1 MARDLWTRTV
11 VGLLG
16 VLLMSASPAVG
27 QDEGTVEVPDPVLT
41 DIEFSV
47 TVPGDSSL
55 TEVGGARIRV
65 GEKTH
70 ELTYDAGNEQWTAEA
85 VTVPSSGRATVE
97 VVANNTVLRSA
108 STRAVPGWLSILPPL
123 LAIGMALLYRRVVPA
138 LFFGVWIGAVIAI
151 GFTPWGAFKGL
162 LDTAQVYVL
171 GALSDGSHV
180 SIILFSLMIGGMV
193 GIISKNGGTLG
204 IVDRLTGLASNS
216 KRGQVVTGVLGI
228 SIFFDDYANTLIV
241 GNTMRPVTDRL
252 RISREKLAYIVDSTA
267 APISTLAFVTTWIGY
282 QVGLL
287 GTAIDGI
294 DGFSQGA
301 YSVFLSSLPY
311 NFYPLLA
318 LFFVFLIAYSRY
330 DFGPMYRAEK
340 RARETGEVLGEE
352 VQVDEAASEGEELQP
367 PEGTSNRALNAVI
380 PIVVLVGGVL
390 AGLYVTGVQ
399 VAGAEAPL
407 KDIIGEADSYKALVW
422 GSLLGVLTA
431 AALSLGQGILSL
443 EQTVEA
449 WYEGLKSMLFAMII
463 LVLAWALSD
472 ITGVLHTA
480 DYLVS
485 ILGETLPPGVVP
497 AIIFVLA
504 AATAFATGSS
514 WGTMG
519 ILMPLV
525 VPLVW
530 AILGQ
535 NNMAEPAHYHI
546 LYSSVSCVLAGAV
559 WGDHCSPISDTTIL
573 SSMASG
579 CDHVEHVRTQLP
591 YALSVGLVAIFLG
604 TLPAGFGMHWL
615 VGWIVG
621 ALVLYGLLR
630 TVGTPIETVSPPF
643 ESDDESAVASP
654 DVQTVSNP

>member
-1 MARDLWTRTV
+1 MTREFLSRV
-11 VGLLG
+11 VPVLLGLLLVG
-16 VLLMSASPAVG
+16 VPGAWAQEDGAV
-27 QDEGTVEVPDPVLT
+27 DVPDPVLT
-41 DIEFSV
+41 GIAFSV

-55 TEVGGARIRV
+55 AEAGTPRV
-65 GEKTH
+65 RTGDQTH
-70 ELTYDAGNEQWTAEA
+70 ALSYDAANEQWTAEG
-85 VTVPSSGRATVE
+85 VTVPSSGGATVQ
-97 VVANNTVLRSA
+97 VVAGGQTLRSA
-108 STRAVPGWLSILPPL
+108 DTRAIPGWLSILPPL

-138 LFFGVWIGAVIAI
+138 LFFGVWIGAVLAI
-151 GFTPWGAFKGL
+151 GFTPWAAFKGL
-162 LDTAQVYVL
+162 LDTLQVYVL
-171 GALSDGSHV
+171 GALADGSHAA
-180 SIILFSLMIGGMV
+180 IILFSLMIGGMV

-204 IVDRLTGLASNS
+204 IVERLTGWASDS
-216 KRGQVVTGVLGI
+216 GRGQIVTGMLGI
-228 SIFFDDYANTLIV
+228 SIFFDDYANSLIV

-287 GTAIDGI
+287 GTAIESI

-311 NFYPLLA
+311 NFYPFLA
-318 LFFVFLIAYSRY
+318 LFFVFLIAYTQY
-330 DFGPMYRAEK
+330 DFGPMYAAEK
-340 RARETGEVLGEE
+340 RARDTGEVLGEE
-352 VQVDEAASEGEELQP
+352 AKVDEAAAEGEALQP
-367 PEGTSNRALNAVI
+367 PAGTPLRAFNAII

-390 AGLYVTGVQ
+390 AGLYATGIQ
-399 VAGAEAPL
+399 VVGAEAPL
-407 KDIIGEADSYKALVW
+407 KDIIGEADSYTALMW
-422 GSLLGVLTA
+422 GSLLGVLVA
-431 AALSLGQGILSL
+431 AALSLGQGILDL

-463 LVLAWALSD
+463 LVLAWALSN
-472 ITGVLHTA
+472 ITEVLHTA

-485 ILGETLPPGVVP
+485 VLGETLPPGVVP

-530 AILGQ
+530 AILDQ
-535 NNMAEPAHYHI
+535 NGMSDPAHYHI
-546 LYSSVSCVLAGAV
+546 LYSAVSCVLAGAV

-579 CDHVEHVRTQLP
+579 CDHIEHVRTQLP
-591 YALSVGLVAIFLG
+591 YALSVGTVAILFG
-604 TLPAGFGMHWL
+604 TLPAGFGMPVWVGLL
-615 VGWIVG
+615 VGGV
-621 ALVLYGLLR
+621 LLYGLLR
-630 TVGTPIETVSPPF
+630 VAGTPIPTYTPDREVAG
-643 ESDDESAVASP
+643 EAV
-654 DVQTVSNP
+654 